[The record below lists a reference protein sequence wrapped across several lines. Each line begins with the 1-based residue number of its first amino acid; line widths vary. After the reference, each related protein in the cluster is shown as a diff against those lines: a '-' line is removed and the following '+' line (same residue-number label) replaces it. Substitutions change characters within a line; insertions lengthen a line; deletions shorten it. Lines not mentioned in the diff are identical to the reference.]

1 LAQHKHKFSTI
12 FNFYYAYTEHMHS
25 NNMLMLS

>member
-12 FNFYYAYTEHMHS
+12 FNFYYAYIEHTRS
-25 NNMLMLS
+25 NNILMLS